1 MVRKIKEIIV
11 VEGRDDTAALKRAG
25 DFTTIETHGYGLSK
39 ECYQLMDKAYQ
50 ELGLV
55 IFTDPDHAG
64 EALRKKLASRY
75 PLAKHAFLDREDA
88 FDNGDIGV
96 ENAAPEDLIE
106 ALEKAK
112 LPFLK
117 GEPCFTKMDL
127 FQWGLSGIPS
137 SAQRRRAIG
146 KKLGIGYGNSKG
158 FLEKLNQFKISKEE
172 FYEAVHTLHNNGD
185 SEKI

>member
-1 MVRKIKEIIV
+1 MMKEIKEIIV

-25 DFTTIETHGYGLSK
+25 NFTTIETHGYGLQT

-50 ELGLV
+50 DVGLV

-64 EALRKKLASRY
+64 EALRKRLTSRY

-88 FDNGDIGV
+88 KDKGDIGV
-96 ENAAPEDLIE
+96 ENGTPRELID

-112 LPFLK
+112 ALFLK
-117 GEPCFTKMDL
+117 GESNFTKMDL
-127 FQWGLSGIPS
+127 FKYNLAGIPGAS
-137 SAQRRRAIG
+137 ERRRELG
-146 KKLGIGYGNSKG
+146 KKLGIGYANSKG

-172 FYEAVHTLHNNGD
+172 FYEAVHTLHNNSD

>member
-1 MVRKIKEIIV
+1 MKTIKEVIV

-25 DFTTIETHGYGLSK
+25 DFTTIETHGYGLK
-39 ECYQLMDKAYQ
+39 RECYQLMDKAYQ

-64 EALRKKLASRY
+64 DALRKKLTLRY

-88 FDNGDIGV
+88 RNKSDIGV
-96 ENAAPEDLIE
+96 ENAKPKDLIE
-106 ALEKAK
+106 ALDKAK
-112 LPFLK
+112 LQFLNV
-117 GEPCFTKMDL
+117 EPCFTKIDL
-127 FQWGLSGIPS
+127 FQYGLSGIPS
-137 SAQRRRAIG
+137 AAERRRQVG
-146 KKLGIGYGNSKG
+146 KILGIGYSNSKG
-158 FLEKLNQFKISKEE
+158 FLEKLNRFKISKKE